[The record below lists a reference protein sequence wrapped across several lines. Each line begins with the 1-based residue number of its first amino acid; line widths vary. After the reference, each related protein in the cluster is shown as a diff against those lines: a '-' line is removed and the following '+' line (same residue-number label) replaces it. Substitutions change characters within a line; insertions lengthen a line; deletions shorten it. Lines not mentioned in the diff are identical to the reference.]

1 MEWEI
6 LVFEDRDFFF
16 FTNFV
21 KVVHVELPDKGWEF
35 FVFEIFREDLVFE
48 EVLVLDDEA
57 AAVISPFD
65 DMTIPPVF

>member
-1 MEWEI
+1 
-6 LVFEDRDFFF
+6 
-16 FTNFV
+16 
-21 KVVHVELPDKGWEF
+21 
-35 FVFEIFREDLVFE
+35 VFEIFREDLVFE